1 MTMRAR
7 LPWQRSK
14 TAGEQDGAEAPTQA
28 DEPTAAHE
36 DLRDEPTAA
45 NEELRDEP
53 GEPSELDLPD
63 DPESVVAEREH
74 DPSRDSPQQPDPD
87 QPPPPPPV
95 IVPRWVQLVLLPIGL
110 LGLWA
115 LARASGTVLLIL
127 ITASIIAMII
137 NPVVKMLE
145 RARVPRG
152 LAILLVYV
160 GVFAIIVGV
169 GVLLANPISTQIS
182 RFQKDVP
189 HLVKQANKDLSDFQ
203 SWLNRNGIN
212 VHIQQQ
218 GQTALQTLQ
227 KNILKRSGAIVSFSQ
242 DLLKQLLTISFDLV
256 LILVLSIYLL
266 IYGKQIG
273 ELVRKIMPA
282 GDGTPEDDFPVLVQ
296 HAVFGYVRGQ
306 ILFSLIMGASA
317 AVALWIF
324 GAVGIFPEG
333 SRYAVFFG
341 AFYGL
346 MEFIPYIGPII
357 GPAPAVIVALFNDPI
372 SAVWLIILFI
382 ALQQLEGHVVAPQ
395 VFRISL
401 RINPIL
407 IILSLLLGYQIYGV
421 AGALVSLPVAAV
433 VRQTVLYLRR
443 HLVLEPWSLTSPGV
457 GVPPAGSVIGPE
469 APPGSPGSPGS
480 VSALEPDLCPECG
493 TAAQPDDAFC
503 RSCGA
508 SLEPRVRTPR

>member
-1 MTMRAR
+1 MTMPSR

-14 TAGEQDGAEAPTQA
+14 TADEQDDAEAPTQA
-28 DEPTAAHE
+28 DAPTAARGADSEHPH
-36 DLRDEPTAA
+36 DG
-45 NEELRDEP
+45 P

-63 DPESVVAEREH
+63 DPEAMVEEREGG
-74 DPSRDSPQQPDPD
+74 QD
-87 QPPPPPPV
+87 QPPPGPPQPPPV
-95 IVPRWVQLVLLPIGL
+95 IVPRWVQLVLLPIAL

-127 ITASIIAMII
+127 VTASIIAMIL

-145 RARVPRG
+145 RGRVPRG
-152 LAILLVYV
+152 LAILVVYV
-160 GVFAIIVGV
+160 GGFAIIGGV
-169 GVLLANPISTQIS
+169 GVLLADPISTQIS
-182 RFQKDVP
+182 GFQKDVP

-203 SWLNRNGIN
+203 NWLNRNGIN

-324 GAVGIFPEG
+324 GEVGIFPDG

-357 GPAPAVIVALFNDPI
+357 GPAPAVLIALFNDPI
-372 SAVWLIILFI
+372 SAVWLVLLFV

-457 GVPPAGSVIGPE
+457 GVAPAGSVIGRDEPPE
-469 APPGSPGSPGS
+469 SPSS
-480 VSALEPDLCPECG
+480 LHALEPDLCPECG
-493 TAAQPDDAFC
+493 TASQPGDAFC